1 MGCETAK
8 RWVDTSQK
16 VSRRRFQRTFECG
29 IREGY
34 GPRAL
39 LHNNQ
44 LQFAQRIPYEGYRS
58 ILIVSRPRGSGVPG
72 HPRGLGR
79 VLRFA
84 TVGHAVHE
92 ITSCARQT
100 RNDLVIKTS

>member
-1 MGCETAK
+1 MRSETGK

-16 VSRRRFQRTFECG
+16 VSREMFQRTFECG
-29 IREGY
+29 IWEGY
-34 GPRAL
+34 GSRAL
-39 LHNNQ
+39 LHDN
-44 LQFAQRIPYEGYRS
+44 QFAQRTPHEGYRS
-58 ILIVSRPRGSGVPG
+58 ILIVRPRGSGIPG
-72 HPRGLGR
+72 HPRGLDR

-100 RNDLVIKTS
+100 RNDLVIQTS